1 MATIMLPFA
10 LFAGSWGAPEIL
22 IILAI
27 VLIVFGVGKLPQAMG
42 AMGKGIRNF
51 KKAAA
56 GEDIDDKSTA
66 KKDAPKES
74 EKTDASTPKQS

>member
-1 MATIMLPFA
+1 MATMVTLPFA
-10 LFAGSWGAPEIL
+10 IFAGSWGAPEIL

-51 KKAAA
+51 KKAAS
-56 GEDIDDKSTA
+56 GEDVDEGK
-66 KKDAPKES
+66 KKDTVKDA
-74 EKTDASTPKQS
+74 EKTDVSGSKPS

>member
-1 MATIMLPFA
+1 MFKS
-10 LFAGSWGAPEIL
+10 FGAPEVL

-56 GEDIDDKSTA
+56 GEDIDEGKSGTKKEKDTA
-66 KKDAPKES
+66 KDA
-74 EKTDASTPKQS
+74 EKTDASGSKQS

>member
-1 MATIMLPFA
+1 MAMITLPFA

-56 GEDIDDKSTA
+56 GEEVDDGK
-66 KKDAPKES
+66 KKDAAKET
-74 EKTDASTPKQS
+74 EKTDVSGTKPS

>member
-1 MATIMLPFA
+1 MAMVTLPFA
-10 LFAGSWGAPEIL
+10 IFAGSWGAPEIL

-56 GEDIDDKSTA
+56 GDEVDDGK
-66 KKDAPKES
+66 KKDAAKET
-74 EKTDASTPKQS
+74 EKTDASGTKPS